1 MTSSIRITR
10 IRVLAAI
17 IATAVLSL
25 VPSEMRAQQRSL
37 RGVFR
42 LGLEYGGDQVVEFKY
57 SDGTT
62 PKVTAG
68 GGLVL
73 TAGGAAEL
81 FSRRGHALDAQVNLG
96 LKYRTIPPATNQDAT
111 WMRFPVEGL
120 LFYRTPVGVRLGAGA
135 TVHLHNVLSS
145 SGAVLN
151 DRVEFKNNPGFLL
164 QAEYVRRN
172 AAFDLRYTALQYELA
187 KGGSGTVD
195 ASSIGVGVSLF
206 VGQSNHSR

>member
-1 MTSSIRITR
+1 MRIMR
-10 IRVLAAI
+10 IRVVALI

-25 VPSEMRAQQRSL
+25 FPSEMRAQQRPL

-42 LGLEYGGDQVVEFKY
+42 FGLEYGGEKVVQFKY
-57 SDGTT
+57 SDGST
-62 PKVTAG
+62 PNVTAG
-68 GGLVL
+68 GGLLV

-111 WMRFPVEGL
+111 WLRFPVEGL
-120 LFYRTPVGVRLGAGA
+120 LFYRMPVGVRLGAGA
-135 TVHLHNVLSS
+135 TVHVHNVLSS

-151 DRVEFKNNPGFLL
+151 DRVEFKNNPGLL
-164 QAEYVRRN
+164 VQAEYVRRN
-172 AAFDLRYTALQYELA
+172 VAFDLRYTALQYELS

-195 ASSIGVGVSLF
+195 ASSVGIGLSLF
-206 VGQSNHSR
+206 VGQSNRAR

>member
-1 MTSSIRITR
+1 MTSSIR

-25 VPSEMRAQQRSL
+25 VPSEVSAQQRFL

-42 LGLEYGGDQVVEFKY
+42 AGLEYGGDQVVEFKY

-68 GGLVL
+68 GGLVV

-81 FSRRGHALDAQVNLG
+81 FSRRGHALDAQVNVG

-111 WMRFPVEGL
+111 WMRFPAEGM
-120 LFYRTPVGVRLGAGA
+120 LFYRMPVGVRLGAGA

-172 AAFDLRYTALQYELA
+172 VAFDVRYTALRYELA

-206 VGQSNHSR
+206 VGQSSHSR